1 MLVTLPEASQS
12 TLEVRSI
19 KLSFHRRVHT
29 SDGSITVES
38 ACFGKMDKYYF
49 RPDENARIN
58 KKGSVV
64 IRCAGIDVIPA
75 NCRKCVF
82 SS

>member
-1 MLVTLPEASQS
+1 
-12 TLEVRSI
+12 
-19 KLSFHRRVHT
+19 
-29 SDGSITVES
+29 
-38 ACFGKMDKYYF
+38 MDKYVGTIQLTVHHIVFSSLSHANATKYF

-58 KKGSVV
+58 KKGSVE